1 MKRTASRSWLPVA
14 VLLFSASLW
23 GLSWWPLK
31 GFATAGLPGPLLSLL
46 TYGVV
51 GLAGLPLLL
60 RQRARWQANT
70 LHLLLL
76 MLVGGWANT
85 AFVNALM
92 LGNVV
97 RVMLLF
103 YLAPVWSVLG
113 GRLFL
118 HEAISRRRALAV
130 ALALGGIVLVVGG
143 TSAFDSPLS
152 LSDWLALSSGMAFAG
167 NNIISRAAPRIP
179 LLSKTLAVFVG
190 CGVISL
196 LMVSAL
202 PATPGAAT
210 LGSLAG
216 AASPGLVAA
225 LAAYGFGWLVLATAT
240 WQYGVTHLEAGRS
253 GVILIAEL
261 LVALLTATWFGNE
274 QLAPHEWVGATLIA
288 LAALLEATDSSSHTS
303 PLNSEP
309 A

>member
-1 MKRTASRSWLPVA
+1 MTRAAVRSWLPVA

-31 GFATAGLPGPLLSLL
+31 SFAAAGLPGPLLSLL

-51 GLAGLPLLL
+51 GLVGLPLLL
-60 RQRARWQANT
+60 CQHARWRPNT

-130 ALALGGIVLVVGG
+130 ALALGGIFLVVGG
-143 TSAFDSPLS
+143 TRAFDAPLS
-152 LSDWLALSSGMAFAG
+152 LSDWLALSAGMAFSG

-190 CGVISL
+190 CGVISV
-196 LMVSAL
+196 LMLSLMSPLMA
-202 PATPGAAT
+202 GAGVRPSD
-210 LGSLAG
+210 L
-216 AASPGLVAA
+216 AASPGLLAG
-225 LAAYGFGWLVLATAT
+225 LAAYGFGWLMLATAT

-261 LVALLTATWFGNE
+261 LVALVTATWFGNE
-274 QLAPHEWVGATLIA
+274 VLAPHEWLGSALIA
-288 LAALLEATDSSSHTS
+288 LAALLEATDSPSHPS
-303 PLNSEP
+303 PSPEP